1 MVSRVE
7 GGREST
13 PNIEKECVKF
23 SCTPRTFKMQG
34 DKKNAWCSSVIFN
47 WPQVAKCDQF
57 IYFYFNVRI
66 IVV

>member
-34 DKKNAWCSSVIFN
+34 DKKMLDVLQLFLIGPKLLNVINSSIFTSM
-47 WPQVAKCDQF
+47 
-57 IYFYFNVRI
+57 
-66 IVV
+66 